1 MHVHH
6 AHSTHVP
13 LALLWLC
20 KRAPRNFGKSGK
32 SNFRLNARGLESC
45 TKPAHRA
52 TGWQAATSKVHRY
65 RVHANVLRVPAAAGR
80 SGLVQRTFH
89 CSQQLEVEYVRG
101 KPKYCIGKLSIV
113 HTGRAARAGKA
124 LNSKYRCERSR
135 GGEHVEWQQHL
146 TRASGDL
153 NTAVIGACTHC
164 DSSSRPHFLHEEL
177 MSGHGGADSS
187 RSPHGSGS
195 QSGRVDD
202 ASEHSR
208 PTRRVGGAGQQL
220 TDAVVRCAQ
229 PARLHFGI
237 VASTSRSSLATS
249 GWSLVSLINFGMVAS
264 YKIVKSSRPHRK

>member
-1 MHVHH
+1 MATQILSAAQQKLGRAAAARARASCTQHV
-6 AHSTHVP
+6 HVP

-135 GGEHVEWQQHL
+135 DGEHV
-146 TRASGDL
+146 AS
-153 NTAVIGACTHC
+153 
-164 DSSSRPHFLHEEL
+164 
-177 MSGHGGADSS
+177 MW
-187 RSPHGSGS
+187 SGS
-195 QSGRVDD
+195 N
-202 ASEHSR
+202 
-208 PTRRVGGAGQQL
+208 T
-220 TDAVVRCAQ
+220 
-229 PARLHFGI
+229 
-237 VASTSRSSLATS
+237 
-249 GWSLVSLINFGMVAS
+249 
-264 YKIVKSSRPHRK
+264 